1 MLEKAAHWLTGW
13 VEMEIQGDGARF
25 LNAAAK
31 TGVEFWG
38 FQRENG
44 RLLVRG
50 RPREYRNLR
59 DLARRCRAH
68 PRLRKRGGLPFFTAR
83 LQKQKGLLLGALV
96 GVGVY
101 VYLSGFCWGVT
112 VTGDQRLTQA
122 QVLQAARENGVYLG
136 CSLYGLDAKAAGMAI
151 RNDLEEAAWLSVNE
165 DGCFLEVA
173 VNEADPAPQVVNDRE
188 WSNMVASRA
197 GTVLSIQA
205 EWGRP
210 EVSPGDTVQGGQLL
224 IAGLYPVENAH
235 PYGPEQ
241 EDPPR
246 TLGAARGSVRA
257 LTYREFTVEV
267 PQEVSQLVPVGS
279 AVRERSL
286 LLFGVRIPLGLYQE
300 QAGNTRTWH
309 HSTAWSPLGRELP
322 LAWEESV
329 VQPLQEVVF
338 QREEDELRQAALL
351 ALRRAQREELP
362 QGSRV
367 VEEELT
373 YRMENGMCVLQAKCR
388 CEEEIGVV
396 KKISFE

>member
-13 VEMEIQGDGARF
+13 IEMEIQGDGARF

-31 TGVEFWG
+31 MGVEFWG

-205 EWGRP
+205 EWGGQRSPRGTPCREGSCSSRACTQWRAPTPMGRSRKIPPGPWGPP
-210 EVSPGDTVQGGQLL
+210 EAVC
-224 IAGLYPVENAH
+224 
-235 PYGPEQ
+235 GP
-241 EDPPR
+241 
-246 TLGAARGSVRA
+246 
-257 LTYREFTVEV
+257 
-267 PQEVSQLVPVGS
+267 
-279 AVRERSL
+279 
-286 LLFGVRIPLGLYQE
+286 
-300 QAGNTRTWH
+300 
-309 HSTAWSPLGRELP
+309 
-322 LAWEESV
+322 
-329 VQPLQEVVF
+329 
-338 QREEDELRQAALL
+338 
-351 ALRRAQREELP
+351 
-362 QGSRV
+362 
-367 VEEELT
+367 
-373 YRMENGMCVLQAKCR
+373 
-388 CEEEIGVV
+388 
-396 KKISFE
+396 